1 MDVLSQVEVEQE
13 LMRLSAMAEKALQ
26 ELAKR
31 ARAAAEAEV
40 KHKVARAKAL
50 LAAEGTVAEREA
62 RADVETEQLFLERRM
77 AEALLLSAQ
86 EAGRTYRA
94 QLEAIR
100 SVNANLRPLVSERS

>member
-1 MDVLSQVEVEQE
+1 MDVLSQAEVEQE

-40 KHKVARAKAL
+40 KHKVARAQAL
-50 LAAEGTVAEREA
+50 LRAEGTVAEREA
-62 RADVETEQLFLERRM
+62 RADVETEQLFLERKM

>member
-13 LMRLSAMAEKALQ
+13 LMRLSQMAEKALQ

-40 KHKVARAKAL
+40 AHKVARAKAL

-62 RADVETEQLFLERRM
+62 LADVQTERLFLQRRM

-100 SVNANLRPLVSERS
+100 SVNVNLRGLVTEGR

>member
-1 MDVLSQVEVEQE
+1 MDVLSQAEVEQE

-40 KHKVARAKAL
+40 KHKVARAQAL
-50 LAAEGTVAEREA
+50 LRAEGTVAEREA
-62 RADVETEQLFLERRM
+62 RADVETEQLFLERKM

-100 SVNANLRPLVSERS
+100 SVNANLRGLVAEGR

>member
-1 MDVLSQVEVEQE
+1 MDVLSQAEVEQE

-62 RADVETEQLFLERRM
+62 RADVETEALFLERKM